1 MDKMQFI
8 EQAIRNYRWMLLFR
22 GLLAVLFGI
31 GAIAWPGITLTALV
45 YVFGAYALIDGV
57 VEVVT
62 AARHAKDQGWGLL
75 LVEGIVSALAGVVAF
90 ASPGITALVFLYL
103 LAAWAVVTGIIEI
116 VAAFSLPLGA
126 SREWLLGLAG
136 LASILFGI
144 LIAIQP
150 SSGLLTVVWLIGIY
164 AIVFGALLIVRYF
177 QTRSLASHL
186 A

>member
-1 MDKMQFI
+1 MQFI

-22 GLLAVLFGI
+22 GILAVLFGI
-31 GAIAWPGITLTALV
+31 VAIAWPGITLTALV
-45 YVFGAYALIDGV
+45 YLFGAYALIDGV
-57 VEVVT
+57 VEVV
-62 AARHAKDQGWGLL
+62 AALRHTKDRGWGLL

-90 ASPGITALVFLYL
+90 AYPGITALVFLYL
-103 LAAWAVVTGIIEI
+103 LAAWAVVTGILEI

-126 SREWLLGLAG
+126 SREWMLGLAG

-150 SSGLLTVVWLIGIY
+150 SSGLLTVVWVIGIY

-177 QTRSLASHL
+177 QTRSLASSL